1 MQIGIGGKGQ
11 NVAIAANI
19 ISKSNPS
26 SFSPP
31 ELLQFVGK
39 GFEGDQLIGLMQEKG
54 IVDISHDSKLHIR
67 RWVEMKCICY
77 HFLVNS

>member
-26 SFSPP
+26 FSPP

-39 GFEGDQLIGLMQEKG
+39 GFEGDQLIGLMQDKG
-54 IVDISHDSKLHIR
+54 IVDISQDSKLHIR
-67 RWVEMKCICY
+67 RLLKYIIY
-77 HFLVNS
+77 SISFPYK